1 PPDFEEELADCTAE
15 LGETVKLACKV
26 TGAPKPSISWFKDG
40 KPVEVDPHHIIIED
54 PDGSCTLILDNLT
67 GVDSGQYMCFAS
79 SPAGNVS
86 TLGKIL
92 VQVPPRFVNKVR
104 NAYFVEGEDAQF
116 TCTIEGAPRPQIR
129 WYKDGVLL
137 KDTSKYQT
145 FSEPRS
151 GIIVLVVKN
160 PSNEDMGHY
169 ECELVNRLGSA
180 KSGAELYHHSAAA
193 LTQERRG
200 DQAITIEGMILD
212 QLLTEQETKVPKK
225 TIIIPEPT
233 PEPVYTSKIRQPVH
247 RHEQEAMP
255 KSAVPVLFVTE
266 PEDRQGAAAGD
277 VVTETKVEEKKP
289 KWVEVEEII
298 EFKVKKSPKPA
309 RKRGSSP
316 AKQDKDD
323 SGVLTFTF
331 PSSRPRHSPEDDP
344 NTNNSNNK
352 LVEQPK
358 SLPNDSLSEADLQ
371 PLAYATEEEG
381 PQASNEERS
390 FPCGSEQLENNS
402 FMEYGTEE
410 KSFPQETTA
419 HYGSD
424 VASPLLACG
433 GEPLLFSFETAAGDQ
448 HGLLFSPESPEVTE
462 EADEL
467 NVSWPVEE
475 GVPQVIEDVLP
486 EEDNVIIVDEPEE
499 LQVDDLSTRDR
510 KILTHNGKL
519 LTLED
524 LEDYVPE
531 EGETYGCEDQ
541 SHTAEKP
548 CEISV
553 LQTEINDPM
562 IGKPV
567 LLNLGRPVVSQPR
580 QRFFS
585 QFEEHVPGGMFM
597 STSRVTGVQS
607 VGPSNISFHVSDT
620 CVAMTPGVHG
630 ATAAASPG
638 PSFTVKPSFCTEVQ
652 RSADNGQSSFK
663 TEVSTRTLSYG
674 TVGMTSPQ
682 SEMETSVQASLQR
695 ADKEI
700 KTALKK
706 LVDSA
711 SLLVTLPPG
720 MRGGASGLGLP
731 GSVPSEHSETASGPS
746 MLVHE
751 ASTQTQTAG
760 GHDKAQ
766 RQISAEEPN
775 VLKSSPSPSREETA
789 AGGESSQERTVPITR
804 TPPAAGAEDWYRRER
819 DVVWDIHS
827 EVYIETTERT
837 CVYKTDEKTPTSPPY
852 MQVTIEDVQVN
863 SGERAKFQAVIE
875 GTPQPTVLW
884 FKGTSLLTDSNRVH
898 QGKEGTTYFLVVDD
912 AVSEDGGVY
921 TCVAKNA
928 GGEVLCKAELIVHE
942 GKKDQAAKKVATR
955 RKLHSLYEVKQEI
968 GRGCFSFVK
977 RVVHKGNRVSCAAKF
992 IPLRSKTKA
1001 RAHQER
1007 DILASL
1013 SHDRIT
1019 RLLDQFETRKT
1030 LILILELCSSEELL
1044 DRLFKK
1050 SVVTEAEVKL
1060 YIKQILEGIKYLHD
1074 NNVLHLDI
1082 KPLNILMV
1090 YPERE
1095 DLKLCDFGFA
1105 QKITP
1110 FEPQFS
1116 KYGSPEFVAPEI
1128 VSHSP
1133 VSKATDIWAVGV
1145 ITYLSL
1151 TCKSPFAG
1159 ENDRGTLLNIQNR
1172 EISWTIPDF
1181 VHLSEDAKDFIKGIL
1196 QQQPIARPS
1205 ASDCLSHRW
1214 FMHNLPLEAAHFINT
1229 KQLKFIVARS
1239 KWQRSLMCY
1248 KSILVMRS
1256 IPEILERTHDNTS
1269 LAISRHLIEEST
1281 SSSTSGS
1288 SSDNE
1293 NSHFPKKR
1301 HFGSTPEL
1309 HLSIFDAPSHQEPP
1323 KHASEEKH
1331 SKISVLP
1338 VKPMRRK
1345 YASMK
1350 AEVGD
1355 KSPTES
1361 KELMESIL
1369 KEKEEGLHP
1378 RLQDERAEQSQ
1389 RSSGAEPSS
1398 VKAST
1403 ESTSHLRQEEK
1414 PDIFISDKDKSDKAG
1429 DGTEKPAV
1437 CVPRQSVIKSTFYS
1451 QAAELPARGP
1461 SSPGREFRRHLD
1473 RARRTFRKAGYSKV
1487 PISGLR
1493 EPLLEQFELEEEEE
1507 KSDDGDDRRESLL
1520 GSLTKS
1526 ASFDTARKPP
1536 HPAIA
1541 GASRSRSLDDYRLRA
1556 SRSVRE
1562 QHILEEDCDIM
1573 PQESCPE
1580 GSDHC
1585 DISAGPGK
1593 RRSADASK
1601 QEDFRRTSKDCSAEQ
1616 PSSSTQCEGN
1626 GCPAVSVQQ
1635 LERLPMSPHRSEN
1648 KKHLLKKSKATYME
1662 EEAEDLEG
1670 KSPIL
1675 TAQCSNLA
1683 APSAPKHES
1692 IEAKSAPGSASDTA
1706 FQEDK
1711 QSIATPLQSET
1722 TSESGPTSEGGVCV
1736 PQESAHSTDSHLDV
1750 KGGSFLTKR
1759 TAPVPPWEEKRQKR
1773 SHEKPSAQSVAKSD
1787 LTEHGRSVVLTS
1799 PQRGTTSVPVSK
1811 DQSQEIPDQ
1820 SVPATTALEGKR
1832 SGTLTAPQTADEG
1845 AHQKPQTYKEVS
1857 SAVLEDEGP
1866 GIAEMTPLSA
1876 HDGESQAYTRAP
1888 GHVDT
1893 APAILEGERPIV
1905 PKVPPPKSMQ
1915 TSASEGTWQAR
1926 GKEKLAALRSEGSAA
1941 TEVVPSLAHEAEVEG
1956 AKPQKVSEGSG
1967 MVPTVLGSRHPT
1979 RTGST
1984 QDIGLPSFCE
1994 GEKPEHPKASLRREV
2009 RSVVTASGSPA
2020 AGQIMPAPFPKAGHR
2035 VSEQHR
2041 AAHPSGRVSAA
2052 PEGGSAGAL
2061 AASQPEVT
2069 PASAYELLYEE
2080 YPEVYGEGRGVALES
2095 ESCDAARTVPPSF
2108 RRDQSQDLSHHRSS
2122 FYSDEESAVLEGLVE
2137 DMVSLSEE
2145 MNIWAESVSGEEECR
2160 KHISP
2165 PTEMFYKGPG
2175 SQAPTD
2181 TSFPSG
2187 QGGKSR
2193 KVSELDDFAE
2203 PYLAVS
2209 EESAVLEGQGEQTVP
2224 HECEDL
2230 EDLAFET
2237 PPSSQVS
2244 VSSTDSLDTG
2254 KRPGQVSVS
2263 KDTGK
2268 HPEVSLVKIKD
2279 LSDETPSL
2287 GSGTPK
2293 LDISEVEP
2301 AYLNFS
2307 DLYDIVYFPFE
2318 FLNYRKPSPPKPTG
2332 RRFIP
2337 FGERARSPPAGHVH
2351 KEKKLCIREAA
2362 EDKNRKNRL
2371 EISEDSKAT
2380 NLLAMGKGAESHK
2393 EMYGA
2398 QKDSSGKQKSSFY
2411 NKPGLF
2417 KPYARSHSVEQSVEQ
2432 SLKKKV
2438 KASVAHISRILKG
2451 KTSPEPEE
2459 EFGELGSE
2467 AVEKELLTGAE
2478 GPLKRKSAL
2487 SSFKLSS
2494 LMPKEK
2500 APSFV
2505 EELIDQA
2512 AAVGQCVM
2520 LSCRTTAHSSLH
2532 INWFRDGIPVHSSS
2546 RILISATLKNFQ
2558 LLTILSVNADDFG
2571 IYTCVATNSLGSAST
2586 SCIIRKA

>member
-1 PPDFEEELADCTAE
+1 
-15 LGETVKLACKV
+15 
-26 TGAPKPSISWFKDG
+26 G

-79 SPAGNVS
+79 SPAGNAS

-104 NAYFVEGEDAQF
+104 NAYLVEGEDAQF

-160 PSNEDMGHY
+160 LSNEDMGHY

-212 QLLTEQETKVPKK
+212 QLCHSPSRS
-225 TIIIPEPT
+225 PRAEPT
-233 PEPVYTSKIRQPVH
+233 PEPVYISKIRQPVH
-247 RHEQEAMP
+247 RHEQEATP

-266 PEDRQGAAAGD
+266 PEDRQGAAARD
-277 VVTETKVEEKKP
+277 VTETKVEEKKP

-309 RKRGSSP
+309 KKRGSSP
-316 AKQDKDD
+316 AKQEKDD

-331 PSSRPRHSPEDDP
+331 PSSRPWHSPEDDP

-352 LVEQPK
+352 LVEQSK
-358 SLPNDSLSEADLQ
+358 SLPNDSLPEANIQTLV
-371 PLAYATEEEG
+371 YETEQEG
-381 PQASNEERS
+381 PQVSDEDRS
-390 FPCGSEQLENNS
+390 SPCGSEELGNNS
-402 FMEYGTEE
+402 FMDCGTEG
-410 KSFPQETTA
+410 KSFPEETSA
-419 HYGSD
+419 HYESG

-433 GEPLLFSFETAAGDQ
+433 GEPLIFSFETAAPNQ
-448 HGLLFSPESPEVTE
+448 HELLFSLASPEVKE
-462 EADEL
+462 EVEEL
-467 NVSWPVEE
+467 DVSWPVEE
-475 GVPQVIEDVLP
+475 EVPEIIQDVLP
-486 EEDNVIIVDEPEE
+486 EDDNVIIVDEPEE
-499 LQVDDLSTRDR
+499 LQTDDISTRDR
-510 KILTHNGKL
+510 KILTHNGKV

-531 EGETYGCEDQ
+531 EGETYGCEDRN
-541 SHTAEKP
+541 HTAEKP

-553 LQTEINDPM
+553 LQTEINEPT

-567 LLNLGRPVVSQPR
+567 LLNLVRPVVSKPR

-597 STSRVTGVQS
+597 SASRVTGVQS
-607 VGPSNISFHVSDT
+607 VGPSNISFHREKL
-620 CVAMTPGVHG
+620 
-630 ATAAASPG
+630 
-638 PSFTVKPSFCTEVQ
+638 FF
-652 RSADNGQSSFK
+652 
-663 TEVSTRTLSYG
+663 LS
-674 TVGMTSPQ
+674 VGMTSPQ

-720 MRGGASGLGLP
+720 MRGGAGGLGLP
-731 GSVPSEHSETASGPS
+731 GSVPSDHSETAAGPS
-746 MLVHE
+746 VLVHE

-766 RQISAEEPN
+766 TQIPAEEPS
-775 VLKSSPSPSREETA
+775 VPKPSPGPSHEETA
-789 AGGESSQERTVPITR
+789 AGDESTQERTVPITR
-804 TPPAAGAEDWYRRER
+804 TSPATGAGDWYRREG
-819 DVVWDIHS
+819 DVVWDVHS

-837 CVYKTDEKTPTSPPY
+837 CVYKTEEKTPTSPPY

-863 SGERAKFQAVIE
+863 SGECAKFQAVIE
-875 GTPQPTVLW
+875 GTPPPTVLW
-884 FKGTSLLTDSNRVH
+884 FKGTSLLTDSNRLH
-898 QGKEGTTYFLVVDD
+898 QGKEGTTYFLVVDN

-1074 NNVLHLDI
+1074 NNILHLDI

-1128 VSHSP
+1128 VSQSP
-1133 VSKATDIWAVGV
+1133 VSKATDIWSVGV

-1159 ENDRGTLLNIQNR
+1159 ENDRGTLLNIQNG

-1181 VHLSEDAKDFIKGIL
+1181 VHLSEDAKDFMKGIL
-1196 QQQPIARPS
+1196 QQRPTARPS
-1205 ASDCLSHRW
+1205 ALDCLSHKW
-1214 FMHNLPLEAAHFINT
+1214 FTHNLPLEAAHFINT

-1309 HLSIFDAPSHQEPP
+1309 HLSLFDVPTHQEPP
-1323 KHASEEKH
+1323 KHASEEKR
-1331 SKISVLP
+1331 SKISVTP

-1350 AEVGD
+1350 AEVQD

-1361 KELMESIL
+1361 KELMA
-1369 KEKEEGLHP
+1369 K
-1378 RLQDERAEQSQ
+1378 
-1389 RSSGAEPSS
+1389 
-1398 VKAST
+1398 
-1403 ESTSHLRQEEK
+1403 
-1414 PDIFISDKDKSDKAG
+1414 
-1429 DGTEKPAV
+1429 
-1437 CVPRQSVIKSTFYS
+1437 
-1451 QAAELPARGP
+1451 
-1461 SSPGREFRRHLD
+1461 
-1473 RARRTFRKAGYSKV
+1473 
-1487 PISGLR
+1487 
-1493 EPLLEQFELEEEEE
+1493 QFELEEEEE
-1507 KSDDGDDRRESLL
+1507 GKSDDGDDHRESLL

-1562 QHILEEDCDIM
+1562 QDILEEDCDILS
-1573 PQESCPE
+1573 QESCPE

-1593 RRSADASK
+1593 GCSVDTSK
-1601 QEDFRRTSKDCSAEQ
+1601 QQDFRRASKDCSEEQ
-1616 PSSSTQCEGN
+1616 HPPSTQCEGTV
-1626 GCPAVSVQQ
+1626 CPAGFVQQ
-1635 LERLPMSPHRSEN
+1635 LERLPVSPHRSEN
-1648 KKHLLKKSKATYME
+1648 RKHLLKKSKATYAE

-1675 TAQCSNLA
+1675 TAQCSDA
-1683 APSAPKHES
+1683 TASSAQKHES
-1692 IEAKSAPGSASDTA
+1692 MEGISSPDSASDTA
-1706 FQEDK
+1706 FREGK
-1711 QSIATPLQSET
+1711 QSTSTLTQSET
-1722 TSESGPTSEGGVCV
+1722 TSPSAPTSKGGVYL
-1736 PQESAHSTDSHLDV
+1736 PQESAHSTDIHPDLKS
-1750 KGGSFLTKR
+1750 GSLLIKR
-1759 TAPVPPWEEKRQKR
+1759 TAPVPPWKDKRQKH
-1773 SHEKPSAQSVAKSD
+1773 SHEKTSTHHVARSGLMEHEHSA
-1787 LTEHGRSVVLTS
+1787 VLTG
-1799 PQRGTTSVPVSK
+1799 PQTETDSLPVCKDKSQELPGQSAPANTVLVSK
-1811 DQSQEIPDQ
+1811 QPGTI
-1820 SVPATTALEGKR
+1820 TALH
-1832 SGTLTAPQTADEG
+1832 TADEG
-1845 AHQKPQTYKEVS
+1845 AHQKLKTYKEVRPV
-1857 SAVLEDEGP
+1857 VLEDEGP
-1866 GIAEMTPLSA
+1866 DITGITPPSA
-1876 HDGESQAYTRAP
+1876 HDGESQVHKRAP
-1888 GHVDT
+1888 VHRDT
-1893 APAILEGERPIV
+1893 ASSILKGEQLAI
-1905 PKVPPPKSMQ
+1905 PKIPPPKSLL
-1915 TSASEGTWQAR
+1915 TSVSDGARQAER
-1926 GKEKLAALRSEGSAA
+1926 ERPARSKERLAALRSETSAV
-1941 TEVVPSLAHEAEVEG
+1941 TEGAPREAEIEG
-1956 AKPQKVSEGSG
+1956 AEHQKVSESSG
-1967 MVPTVLGSRHPT
+1967 RVPALLESRHPAGT
-1979 RTGST
+1979 ASSQNT
-1984 QDIGLPSFCE
+1984 GLPSVCE
-1994 GEKPEHPKASLRREV
+1994 SEKREHPKASLHREV
-2009 RSVVTASGSPA
+2009 RPVVTASGSQA
-2020 AGQIMPAPFPKAGHR
+2020 AGQTRPAPFPKAGR
-2035 VSEQHR
+2035 QVFEQHR
-2041 AAHPSGRVSAA
+2041 AACPSGGVSAGL
-2052 PEGGSAGAL
+2052 EGGPPSDL
-2061 AASQPEVT
+2061 TASQPGVS
-2069 PASAYELLYEE
+2069 PASVYELEHEE
-2080 YPEVYGEGRGVALES
+2080 QPKVYGEGRGVAS
-2095 ESCDAARTVPPSF
+2095 ESGSCEAGKTVPSLV
-2108 RRDQSQDLSHHRSS
+2108 RRDQSQELSHHRSS
-2122 FYSDEESAVLEGLVE
+2122 FYSDEESAVLEGLVDE
-2137 DMVSLSEE
+2137 MVSLSEE
-2145 MNIWAESVSGEEECR
+2145 MNVWAESVSGEEEYR

-2165 PTEMFYKGPG
+2165 PTEMFHEGPG

-2181 TSFPSG
+2181 TSFPSV
-2187 QGGKSR
+2187 QGGKR
-2193 KVSELDDFAE
+2193 GEVSELDDLAE
-2203 PYLAVS
+2203 PYLVVS
-2209 EESAVLEGQGEQTVP
+2209 EESVVLEGQGALTVP
-2224 HECEDL
+2224 HECEHL
-2230 EDLAFET
+2230 EDLAFESPT
-2237 PPSSQVS
+2237 SSQVS

-2254 KRPGQVSVS
+2254 KRPSQVSVS

-2287 GSGTPK
+2287 SSGTPK
-2293 LDISEVEP
+2293 FDISEVEP

-2318 FLNYRKPSPPKPTG
+2318 FMNYRKPPPKPTG

-2337 FGERARSPPAGHVH
+2337 FGERARSPPAGHLH
-2351 KEKKLCIREAA
+2351 KEKRLCIREEA
-2362 EDKNRKNRL
+2362 EDRNRKNHL
-2371 EISEDSKAT
+2371 GISEGSKAT
-2380 NLLAMGKGAESHK
+2380 NLLKESESHK
-2393 EMYGA
+2393 KMYGL

-2451 KTSPEPEE
+2451 KMSPEPEAEE

-2478 GPLKRKSAL
+2478 GSLKRKSAL
-2487 SSFKLSS
+2487 SSFKLPS
-2494 LMPKEK
+2494 LTPKEK
-2500 APSFV
+2500 APLFV

-2512 AAVGQCVM
+2512 AAVGQCVT
-2520 LSCRTTAHSSLH
+2520 LSCRTAAHSSLH
-2532 INWFRDGIPVHSSS
+2532 IDWFRDGIPVHSSS

-2558 LLTILSVNADDFG
+2558 LLTILSVSADDFG